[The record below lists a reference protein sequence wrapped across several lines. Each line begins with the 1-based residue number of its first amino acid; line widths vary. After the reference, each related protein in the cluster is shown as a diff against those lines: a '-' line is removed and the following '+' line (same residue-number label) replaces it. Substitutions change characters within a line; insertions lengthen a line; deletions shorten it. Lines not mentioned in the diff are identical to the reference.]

1 MKTEN
6 EVYHVKIR
14 QILTT
19 FGSFGKIL
27 QEPLKLDSLH
37 SLHSIE
43 EEERRIKRLNIGC
56 TIMEKPEMHKTKP
69 KPQTSTSGSALP
81 FVAPGNSI
89 YKSTSKS
96 GKAKSYKTS
105 IGEQS
110 EIKIKECA
118 TCLLTKDQHMLALC
132 DRCHMYY
139 HLYCL
144 DPPLRRMPKKTRFGG
159 WQCSNCTEKDQVEE
173 EDENPENA
181 LERAES
187 ANGSSLIAEPT
198 NTANESISRG
208 GTRKLRENPKAA
220 LKYEEEVNSQLA
232 ILSSGSSNG
241 GSAVS
246 TRGRPRSRASVST
259 NSGAVGNTTSTFN
272 GSRRGRKPKN
282 LPSSEISKTRTQAD
296 GKGRKRKLS
305 FSQEKTASVIT
316 EEASL
321 LLAPAPTAIQASTL
335 LQSTITSTPSTDS
348 TVVPSDKSALQ
359 LTLSGTSSAAKR
371 PLQSE
376 NCNAC
381 NKEAQ
386 HKQSVR

>member
-14 QILTT
+14 QLLTT
-19 FGSFGKIL
+19 LGSFGKIP
-27 QEPLKLDSLH
+27 QEPLKLD

-56 TIMEKPEMHKTKP
+56 TIMEKPEMHKAKP

-96 GKAKSYKTS
+96 GKAKGYKTS

-198 NTANESISRG
+198 NTANESNSRG

-241 GSAVS
+241 GSALS
-246 TRGRPRSRASVST
+246 TRGRPPRGRASAGTS
-259 NSGAVGNTTSTFN
+259 SGAIGNTTSTFT
-272 GSRRGRKPKN
+272 GSRKRGRKPKN
-282 LPSSEISKTRTQAD
+282 LSLSEISKTPAD

-305 FSQEKTASVIT
+305 FSQETAASIIT

-321 LLAPAPTAIQASTL
+321 SLLVSEPTAIQTSTL
-335 LQSTITSTPSTDS
+335 LQPTIACSTSTDS
-348 TVVPSDKSALQ
+348 TVVPSDKSTLQ
-359 LTLSGTSSAAKR
+359 STLSETTSAAKR

-381 NKEAQ
+381 NKEALP
-386 HKQSVR
+386 KQSVR